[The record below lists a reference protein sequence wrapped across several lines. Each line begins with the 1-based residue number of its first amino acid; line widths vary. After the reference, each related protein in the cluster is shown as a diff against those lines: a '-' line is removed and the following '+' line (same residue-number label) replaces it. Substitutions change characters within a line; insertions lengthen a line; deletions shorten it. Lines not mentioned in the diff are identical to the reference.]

1 MIAPGVRLDD
11 RYEII
16 APLGA
21 GGMGEV
27 YRARDL
33 RLQREVAVKV
43 LPQRLARDAA
53 ALARFEREALSLAA
67 LSHPQIVALHDF
79 GEHEGMTYAVME
91 LLEGETL
98 RQRLQRSPLS
108 WSEAVGLGVQ
118 IAEGLAAAHSKG
130 VVHRDLKPENVIV
143 AKTGALKILD
153 FGLARTDAPL
163 PPDQAATAGA
173 TEPGMVL
180 GTLSYMPPEQVRG
193 QAVDARSDIFALG
206 CVLYEM
212 VAGRPPFA
220 RATTAD
226 TVAALLGPAEPELP
240 AGEAGVPP
248 ALEQAVLRSLQRDP
262 DSRFQS
268 AQDLAFAL
276 RMISGVS
283 RALPP
288 PLRTAPA
295 GRGRRSLRWLAAAAV
310 LAALAAAGWLA
321 WSSRSRAPGVRS
333 LAVLPFVNEGGD
345 PELDYL
351 GDGIAD
357 TLIHDLSQLRDVRVM
372 ARSTVF
378 RYRGPTV
385 DPRAAGRDLKVDAVL
400 TGRVVPRGE
409 LLTVE
414 VELVD
419 VASGTRLWGERYQ
432 GPFARVMRVPEDVAR
447 EISSTLE
454 LRLTHEQQARLGRR
468 ETEDPEAY
476 RLYLKGRFHWN
487 KRTGDGFRRAIQFF
501 EEASARDPGYALP
514 LVGLADTYALMAAY
528 SVSPPG
534 QSMPKAREA
543 ALRALAL
550 DDQLAEAHATLGLV
564 KLLYDWDQ
572 GESER
577 RFRRAIELKPGLAA
591 GHHWFAELLM
601 ATGRT
606 DEALAELGRAEE
618 LDPLSLIVPT
628 DRGRTLFFARRYD
641 QALAECQR
649 SLDAD
654 RAYAPALI
662 TRGMVLE
669 ELGRY
674 EEALVGYRQV
684 ASLTGDPQHATMIAR
699 ALALSGDRAGGERL
713 LADIERQA
721 RERYVSPYSLAL
733 VHASLGHADEAFRQ
747 LDRALEER
755 SSWMTFAAVNPRL
768 DGLRADPR
776 FAEVRRRVGLGPR

>member
-16 APLGA
+16 AALGA

-33 RLQREVAVKV
+33 RLQRDVAVKV
-43 LPQRLARDAA
+43 LPQRLARDAS

-67 LSHPQIVALHDF
+67 LSNPHIVALHDF

-143 AKTGALKILD
+143 AKSGALKILD
-153 FGLARTDAPL
+153 FGLARTDAAL
-163 PPDQAATAGA
+163 PPDQAATTGP

-240 AGEAGVPP
+240 VGESSMPP
-248 ALEQAVLRSLQRDP
+248 ALEQAVLRSLERDP

-288 PLRTAPA
+288 PPA
-295 GRGRRSLRWLAAAAV
+295 MPSRRPAARLRWLAAAGLA
-310 LAALAAAGWLA
+310 AALAAAGWLA
-321 WSSRSRAPGVRS
+321 WTRRVRPPEVRS
-333 LAVLPFVNEGGD
+333 LAVLPFVNEGAD

-385 DPRAAGRDLKVDAVL
+385 EPRAVGRDLKVDAVL
-400 TGRVVPRGE
+400 TGRVVPRGD

-432 GPFARVMRVPEDVAR
+432 GPFARVMRVPEEVAR
-447 EISSTLE
+447 EISSTLQ
-454 LRLTHEQQARLGRR
+454 LRLTHEQEARLARR

-487 KRTGDGFRRAIQFF
+487 KRTGDGFRRAVEFF
-501 EEASARDPGYALP
+501 EQASLRDPAYALP
-514 LVGLADTYALMAAY
+514 HVGLADAFALMAAY

-534 QSMPKAREA
+534 QSMPRARA
-543 ALRALAL
+543 AAERALAL

-572 GESER
+572 AESER
-577 RFRRAIELKPGLAA
+577 RFRRATSLKPGLAS

-601 ATGRT
+601 ASGRT

-628 DRGRTLFFARRYD
+628 DRGRALFFARRYD
-641 QALAECQR
+641 RALAECQR

-654 RAYAPALI
+654 RGYAPALI

-684 ASLTGDPQHATMIAR
+684 ASLTGDPQHGTMIAR
-699 ALALSGDRAGGERL
+699 ALALSGDRPGALRL
-713 LADIERQA
+713 LADIEHQA
-721 RERYVSPYSLAL
+721 RDRYVSPYSLAL

-747 LDRALEER
+747 LDRAVEER
-755 SSWMTFAAVNPRL
+755 SSWMAFAAVNPRL
-768 DGLRADPR
+768 DSLRADPR
-776 FAEVRRRVGLGPR
+776 FAEVRRRVGLSPP

>member
-1 MIAPGVRLDD
+1 
-11 RYEII
+11 
-16 APLGA
+16 
-21 GGMGEV
+21 
-27 YRARDL
+27 
-33 RLQREVAVKV
+33 
-43 LPQRLARDAA
+43 
-53 ALARFEREALSLAA
+53 
-67 LSHPQIVALHDF
+67 
-79 GEHEGMTYAVME
+79 
-91 LLEGETL
+91 
-98 RQRLQRSPLS
+98 
-108 WSEAVGLGVQ
+108 
-118 IAEGLAAAHSKG
+118 
-130 VVHRDLKPENVIV
+130 
-143 AKTGALKILD
+143 
-153 FGLARTDAPL
+153 
-163 PPDQAATAGA
+163 
-173 TEPGMVL
+173 
-180 GTLSYMPPEQVRG
+180 VRG

-226 TVAALLGPAEPELP
+226 TVAALLGPVEPELP
-240 AGEAGVPP
+240 AGEGSLPP

-288 PLRTAPA
+288 PPA
-295 GRGRRSLRWLAAAAV
+295 AASRRPRARLRWLAAAGL

-321 WSSRSRAPGVRS
+321 WARRGLPPEVRS
-333 LAVLPFVNEGGD
+333 LAVLPFVNEGAD

-378 RYRGPTV
+378 RYRGATV
-385 DPRAAGRDLKVDAVL
+385 EPRAVGRELKVDAVV
-400 TGRVVPRGE
+400 TGRVVPRGDV
-409 LLTVE
+409 LTVE

-432 GPFARVMRVPEDVAR
+432 GPFARVMRVPEEVAR
-447 EISSTLE
+447 EISSTLQ
-454 LRLTHEQQARLGRR
+454 LRLTHEQEARLARR

-487 KRTGDGFRRAIQFF
+487 KRTGDGFRRAVEFF
-501 EEASARDPGYALP
+501 EQASVRDPAYALP
-514 LVGLADTYALMAAY
+514 HVGLADTYALMAAY

-534 QSMPKAREA
+534 QSMPRARA
-543 ALRALAL
+543 AAEQALAL

-577 RFRRAIELKPGLAA
+577 RFRRATTLKPGLAS

-601 ATGRT
+601 ASGRT

-628 DRGRTLFFARRYD
+628 DRARALFFARRYD
-641 QALAECQR
+641 RALAECQR

-684 ASLTGDPQHATMIAR
+684 ASLTGDPQHQTMIAR
-699 ALALSGDRAGGERL
+699 ALALSGDRAAAERML
-713 LADIERQA
+713 GDIERQA

-755 SSWMTFAAVNPRL
+755 SSWMAFAAVNPRL
-768 DGLRADPR
+768 DALREDAR
-776 FAEVRRRVGLGPR
+776 FAEVRRRVGIGPR

>member
-16 APLGA
+16 AALGA

-43 LPQRLARDAA
+43 LPQRLARDEA

-67 LSHPQIVALHDF
+67 LSHPHIVALHDF
-79 GEHEGMTYAVME
+79 GEHDGMTYAVME

-98 RQRLQRSPLS
+98 RRRLQRAPLS
-108 WSEAVGLGVQ
+108 WSEAVGVGVQ

-143 AKTGALKILD
+143 AKSGALKILD
-153 FGLARTDAPL
+153 FGLARSDAPL
-163 PPDQAATAGA
+163 PPGQAATDAP

-220 RATTAD
+220 RPTTAD
-226 TVAALLGPAEPELP
+226 TVAALLGAGEPELP
-240 AGEAGVPP
+240 IGEASVPP
-248 ALEQAVLRSLQRDP
+248 ALEQAVLRSLERDP

-288 PLRTAPA
+288 PSAAPRSARKRARRLVQALVAVALFAVA
-295 GRGRRSLRWLAAAAV
+295 G
-310 LAALAAAGWLA
+310 LA
-321 WSSRSRAPGVRS
+321 WWARRDRAPELRS
-333 LAVLPFVNEGGD
+333 LAVLPFVNEGAD
-345 PELDYL
+345 AELEYL

-378 RYRGPTV
+378 RYRGPAV
-385 DPRAAGRDLKVDAVL
+385 DPLSAGRDLKVDAVL
-400 TGRVVPRGE
+400 TGRVVPRGDV
-409 LLTVE
+409 LTVE
-414 VELVD
+414 VELVE
-419 VASGTRLWGERYQ
+419 VATGTRLWGERYQ
-432 GPFARVMRVPEDVAR
+432 GPFARVMRVPEEVAR

-454 LRLTHEQQARLGRR
+454 LRLTREQQARLGRR

-476 RLYLKGRFHWN
+476 RLYLKGRFYWN
-487 KRTGDGFRRAIQFF
+487 KRTGEGFRKGIEFF
-501 EEASARDPGYALP
+501 EQASARDPAYALP
-514 LVGLADTYALMAAY
+514 QVGLADSYALMAAY

-534 QSMPKAREA
+534 QSMPKARA
-543 ALRALAL
+543 AAEKALAL
-550 DDQLAEAHATLGLV
+550 DESLAEAHATLGLV
-564 KLLYDWDQ
+564 KLLYDWEFA
-572 GESER
+572 ESER
-577 RFRRAIELKPGLAA
+577 RFRRAIELKPGLAS

-606 DEALAELGRAEE
+606 DEALLALSRAEG

-628 DRGRTLFFARRYD
+628 DRGRALFFARRFD
-641 QALAECQR
+641 RALAECQR

-669 ELGRY
+669 ELKRY
-674 EEALVGYRQV
+674 DEALVGYRQV
-684 ASLTGDPQHATMIAR
+684 AALTGDPQHATMIAR
-699 ALALSGDRAGGERL
+699 ALALSGDRAGASRMLE
-713 LADIERQA
+713 DIQAQA
-721 RERYVSPYSLAL
+721 RTRYVSPYSLAL
-733 VHASLGHADEAFRQ
+733 VHTALGDADAAFRE
-747 LDRALEER
+747 LDRAIEER
-755 SSWMTFAAVNPRL
+755 SSWMAFAAVNPRL
-768 DGLRADPR
+768 DALRGDPR
-776 FAEVRRRVGLGPR
+776 FAAVRRRVGLP